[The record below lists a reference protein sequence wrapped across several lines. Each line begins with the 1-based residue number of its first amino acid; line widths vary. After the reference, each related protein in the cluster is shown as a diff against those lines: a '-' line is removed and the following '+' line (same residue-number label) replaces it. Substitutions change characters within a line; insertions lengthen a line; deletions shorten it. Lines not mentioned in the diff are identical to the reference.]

1 MKPGKS
7 KLTDSS
13 AWQSAENSP
22 NLIFQGIKVLERLSL
37 EGFSYG
43 LSDLLLVES
52 QSRIYSS
59 SILLTVQYRSICL
72 YKFLYDL
79 MKGEYLIHTEE
90 AEGKTLNG
98 ESRIV
103 VNKDGNDI
111 IVF

>member
-1 MKPGKS
+1 MKLEKL
-7 KLTDSS
+7 KLTNSTV
-13 AWQSAENSP
+13 WQSAENSP
-22 NLIFQGIKVLERLSL
+22 KLIFQGIKVLERLSL
-37 EGFSYG
+37 KGFSYG

-52 QSRIYSS
+52 QSRICFEVLS
-59 SILLTVQYRSICL
+59 
-72 YKFLYDL
+72 L
-79 MKGEYLIHTEE
+79 MRQIENNALE

>member
-1 MKPGKS
+1 MAVYLYS
-7 KLTDSS
+7 T
-13 AWQSAENSP
+13 
-22 NLIFQGIKVLERLSL
+22 V
-37 EGFSYG
+37 FS
-43 LSDLLLVES
+43 LVEEVA
-52 QSRIYSS
+52 S